1 MPFVTKETT
10 NVNLRLIYQ
19 QSFLRTELI
28 LGGGG
33 GDDMLEHYFVTNT
46 ELIFF
51 LSTIVSSLRS

>member
-28 LGGGG
+28 LGGGEG
-33 GDDMLEHYFVTNT
+33 GMICSNT
-46 ELIFF
+46 IL
-51 LSTIVSSLRS
+51 